1 MAMGINTNV
10 MSINA
15 QRQAAS
21 SQAALGTAMARLS
34 SGLRVNTAKDDA
46 AGLAI
51 ADRMDSQ
58 SRGMTVA
65 IRNANDGISL
75 TQTAEGALTN
85 IGNMLQR
92 MRELTIQAGNSSYTS
107 GDISALNKEMTQ
119 LAQEV
124 GRIASGTQFNGK
136 SILVGEAA
144 SGFSFQVGANI
155 SAAVG
160 GDQNIAIT
168 SADILITG
176 DLNTILVSASTL
188 GGLSA
193 ATGTSAAYT
202 NSGILTAIDI
212 ALKGINEK
220 RASLG
225 AIQSR
230 FDNTITNLQTSIE
243 NQSAARGR
251 IMDADFAAESANLS
265 RAQILQQASTAMIA
279 QANQVPQGVMKL
291 LN

>member
-15 QRQAAS
+15 QRQAAN

-65 IRNANDGISL
+65 MRNANDGISF

-92 MRELTIQAGNSSYTS
+92 MRELTVQAGNSTLSST
-107 GDISALNKEMTQ
+107 DVVALNKEFGQ
-119 LAQEV
+119 LASEILRV
-124 GRIASGTQFNGK
+124 MSATQFNGQAV
-136 SILVGEAA
+136 LTGGGVG
-144 SGFSFQVGANI
+144 FHVGANASTADQFI
-155 SAAVG
+155 SIGTADINANGVAAV
-160 GDQNIAIT
+160 ASAT
-168 SADILITG
+168 SGA
-176 DLNTILVSASTL
+176 
-188 GGLSA
+188 LSA
-193 ATGTSAAYT
+193 AGVGGSA
-202 NSGILTAIDI
+202 NGGVLTAIDT
-212 ALKGINEK
+212 ALALVNER
-220 RASLG
+220 RANIG

-230 FDNTITNLQTSIE
+230 FDNAIANLQTSIE

-251 IMDADFAAESANLS
+251 IVDADFAAESASLS

>member
-1 MAMGINTNV
+1 MAMGINTNQ
-10 MSINA
+10 MSLNA
-15 QRQAAS
+15 QRQS
-21 SQAALGTAMARLS
+21 STAQAALGTAMARLS
-34 SGLRVNTAKDDA
+34 SGMRINTAKDDA

-51 ADRMDSQ
+51 GERMNSQ
-58 SRGMTVA
+58 VRGMTVA

-92 MRELTIQAGNSSYTS
+92 MRELTVQAGNTTYTS
-107 GDISALNKEMTQ
+107 GDVSALNKEMAQ

-124 GRIASGTQFNGK
+124 GRIVSGTQFNGK
-136 SILVGEAA
+136 AILGADA
-144 SGFSFQVGANI
+144 TSGFSFQIGANV
-155 SAAVG
+155 SAGAA
-160 GDQNIAIT
+160 GDQTIAIASGDIFAASDLSAVVGST
-168 SADILITG
+168 SA
-176 DLNTILVSASTL
+176 

-193 ATGTSAAYT
+193 AVGSAATTT
-202 NSGILTAIDI
+202 NSAILTAIDN
-212 ALKGINEK
+212 ALKAVNEK
-220 RASLG
+220 RSSIG

-230 FDNTITNLQTSIE
+230 FDNTIANLQTSIE

-251 IMDADFAAESANLS
+251 IVDADFAAESAALS

>member
-15 QRQAAS
+15 QRQAAN

-51 ADRMDSQ
+51 ADRMDTQ

-65 IRNANDGISL
+65 MRNANDGISF

-92 MRELTIQAGNSSYTS
+92 MRELTVQAGNSTLSST
-107 GDISALNKEMTQ
+107 DVVALNKEFGQ
-119 LAQEV
+119 LASEIL
-124 GRIASGTQFNGK
+124 RTMSATQFNGQAV
-136 SILVGEAA
+136 LTG
-144 SGFSFQVGANI
+144 SGAGFQVGANGT
-155 SAAVG
+155 A
-160 GDQNIAIT
+160 DQFITIASSDVNVIGLT
-168 SADILITG
+168 ALASPA
-176 DLNTILVSASTL
+176 SAS
-188 GGLSA
+188 GSLSA
-193 ATGTSAAYT
+193 AGVSGSA
-202 NSGILTAIDI
+202 NSGILSSIDTAL
-212 ALKGINEK
+212 ALVNER
-220 RASLG
+220 RANIG

-230 FDNTITNLQTSIE
+230 FDNTISTLQTSIE

-251 IMDADFAAESANLS
+251 IVDADFAAESANLS

>member
-92 MRELTIQAGNSSYTS
+92 MRELTVQAGNSTYTS
-107 GDISALNKEMTQ
+107 GDVAALNKEMAQ
-119 LAQEV
+119 LGAEI

-136 SILVGEAA
+136 AILGADA
-144 SGFSFQVGANI
+144 SAGFSFQVGANV
-155 SAAVG
+155 SAGVA
-160 GDQNIAIT
+160 GDQNIAISASEIQAVSDISALVGST
-168 SADILITG
+168 SA
-176 DLNTILVSASTL
+176 

-193 ATGTSAAYT
+193 AAGTTATNT
-202 NSGILTAIDI
+202 NSAMLSAIDT

-220 RASLG
+220 RSSLG

-230 FDNTITNLQTSIE
+230 FDNTIANLQTSIE

-251 IMDADFAAESANLS
+251 IVDADFAAESAALS

>member
-15 QRQAAS
+15 QRQAAKAQDS
-21 SQAALGTAMARLS
+21 LSTSMARLS

-51 ADRMDSQ
+51 ADRMDTQ

-65 IRNANDGISL
+65 IRNANDGISF
-75 TQTAEGALTN
+75 TQTAEGALGS
-85 IGNMLQR
+85 ISNMLQR
-92 MRELTIQAGNSSYTS
+92 MRELTVQAGNSTLSST
-107 GDISALNKEMTQ
+107 DVSALNKEYGQ
-119 LAQEV
+119 LAAEV
-124 GRIASGTQFNGK
+124 ARTMSATLFNGQAV
-136 SILVGEAA
+136 LTGGGVG
-144 SGFSFQVGANI
+144 FQVGANGTADQFI
-155 SAAVG
+155 TIASAETNVVGLTAVASASAG
-160 GDQNIAIT
+160 ALVAAT
-168 SADILITG
+168 SAG
-176 DLNTILVSASTL
+176 NAN
-188 GGLSA
+188 
-193 ATGTSAAYT
+193 TGTLAA
-202 NSGILTAIDI
+202 LDTAL
-212 ALKGINEK
+212 ALVNDR
-220 RASLG
+220 RASIG

-230 FDNTITNLQTSIE
+230 FDNTISNLQTSIE

-251 IMDADFAAESANLS
+251 IVDADFAAESANLS

>member
-15 QRQAAS
+15 QRQAAN

-51 ADRMDSQ
+51 ADRMDTQ

-65 IRNANDGISL
+65 MRNANDGISF
-75 TQTAEGALTN
+75 TQTAEGALGS
-85 IGNMLQR
+85 ISNMLQR
-92 MRELTIQAGNSSYTS
+92 MRELTVQAGNSTLSST
-107 GDISALNKEMTQ
+107 DVSALNKEYGQ
-119 LAQEV
+119 LAAEV
-124 GRIASGTQFNGK
+124 ARTMSATLFNGQAV
-136 SILVGEAA
+136 LTGGGVG
-144 SGFSFQVGANI
+144 FQVGANGTADQFI
-155 SAAVG
+155 TIGSAETNVVG
-160 GDQNIAIT
+160 LTSVASASAGALVAAT
-168 SADILITG
+168 SAG
-176 DLNTILVSASTL
+176 NAN
-188 GGLSA
+188 
-193 ATGTSAAYT
+193 TGTLAA
-202 NSGILTAIDI
+202 LDTAL
-212 ALKGINEK
+212 ALVNDR
-220 RASLG
+220 RASIG

-230 FDNTITNLQTSIE
+230 FDNTISNLQTSIE

-251 IMDADFAAESANLS
+251 IVDADFAAESANLS

>member
-51 ADRMDSQ
+51 ADRMDTQ

-65 IRNANDGISL
+65 IRNANDGISF
-75 TQTAEGALTN
+75 TQTAEGALGN

-92 MRELTIQAGNSSYTS
+92 MRELTVQAGNSTLSST
-107 GDISALNKEMTQ
+107 DVSALNKEYGQ
-119 LAQEV
+119 LAAEV
-124 GRIASGTQFNGK
+124 ARTMSATLFNGQAV
-136 SILVGEAA
+136 LTGGGVG
-144 SGFSFQVGANI
+144 FQVGANGTADQFITI
-155 SAAVG
+155 SSADTNVSALSGVASASAGALVAA
-160 GDQNIAIT
+160 T
-168 SADILITG
+168 SAG
-176 DLNTILVSASTL
+176 NAN
-188 GGLSA
+188 
-193 ATGTSAAYT
+193 TGTLAA
-202 NSGILTAIDI
+202 LDA
-212 ALKGINEK
+212 ALALVNDR
-220 RASLG
+220 RASIG

-230 FDNTITNLQTSIE
+230 FDNTISNLQTSIE

-251 IMDADFAAESANLS
+251 IVDADFAAESANLS